1 MPWKDPQKQ
10 NAACRKRRQQNP
22 DHVRAIEQRSRD
34 KHKAERRARENARRL
49 TAPASVALA
58 AAKARAKRD
67 GLPFSIGPK
76 DLVWPEYCPVLGV
89 KLDYAFTNQNR
100 DCRPSMD
107 RYINEFGYVPGN
119 VFVISQRANRIKSDA
134 TANELVAI
142 AAYAV
147 SPPGLINS

>member
-1 MPWKDPQKQ
+1 
-10 NAACRKRRQQNP
+10 
-22 DHVRAIEQRSRD
+22 
-34 KHKAERRARENARRL
+34 
-49 TAPASVALA
+49 
-58 AAKARAKRD
+58 
-67 GLPFSIGPK
+67 
-76 DLVWPEYCPVLGV
+76 
-89 KLDYAFTNQNR
+89 
-100 DCRPSMD
+100 MD